1 MICVDKEIKARLGI
15 LIRSFFLLFSG
26 FRQCSVIP
34 GFGNLGFQQQ
44 EVYAEVYKY

>member
-15 LIRSFFLLFSG
+15 LIRFFFLFSG
-26 FRQCSVIP
+26 FRQCNVIP